1 MRADVI
7 EVDVA
12 VVGAGIAG
20 ASVAAHLAIERS
32 VLLLEQ
38 ESHPG
43 YHTSGRSAALFSEAY
58 GNAVIR
64 GLSVASRSFLEA
76 PPSGFSDYPLL
87 SPRGA
92 LHVGSTG
99 HEETLESLLQAA
111 RALVPSVRA
120 VSADEAK
127 AIVPVLRRS
136 WVTQGVF
143 EPDARD
149 IDTNSVLHG
158 FLRLMRERGGRSLMN
173 AEVIGVA
180 RTGGDSWLIETKAG
194 AVRAPTLV
202 NAAGAWCDAVAMK
215 AGIAPIGLC
224 PLRRTA
230 FLIEPPADV
239 QSHDWPLVIG
249 ADEDFYFKPDAGML
263 LASPADESPSPP
275 CDVQPDDMDVAV
287 AIERIQTAADLP
299 VRRVARRWAGLRT
312 FASDRTPVVGYDPS
326 AEGFFWLAGQ
336 GGYGFQTAPALA
348 RSAAA
353 LALGQSLPSDIQ
365 DCGVTAA
372 ALSPDRFRP
381 IQARRTA

>member
-1 MRADVI
+1 MI

-12 VVGAGIAG
+12 IVGAGIAG
-20 ASVAAHLAIERS
+20 ASVAAYLAMDRS

-38 ESHPG
+38 ESQPG

-64 GLSVASRSFLEA
+64 GLSVASRSFLEV

-92 LHVGSTG
+92 LHVGTSA
-99 HEETLESLLQAA
+99 HEQTLEGLLQAA
-111 RALVPSVRA
+111 RALVPGVRA
-120 VSADEAK
+120 VSADEAR
-127 AIVPVLRRS
+127 AMVPVLRRS
-136 WVTQGVF
+136 WITQAVF

-149 IDTNSVLHG
+149 IDTNGVLHG
-158 FLRLMRERGGRSLMN
+158 FLRLMRQRGGRSLMN
-173 AEVIGVA
+173 AEVAGIA
-180 RTGGDSWLIETKAG
+180 RTGHSWVIETKAE
-194 AVRAPTLV
+194 AVRAAVLV
-202 NAAGAWCDAVAMK
+202 NAAGAWCDAIAMK

-230 FLIEPPADV
+230 FMIEPPADI
-239 QSHDWPLVIG
+239 QTRDWPLVIG
-249 ADEDFYFKPDAGML
+249 AEEDFYFKPDAGML
-263 LASPADESPSPP
+263 LASPADEAPSPP
-275 CDVQPDDMDVAV
+275 CDAQPDDMDVAV
-287 AIERIQTAADLP
+287 AIERIKTAADLP
-299 VRRVARRWAGLRT
+299 IRRVARRWAGLRT
-312 FASDRTPVVGYDPS
+312 FAPDRTPVVGYDPS

-348 RSAAA
+348 RVAAA
-353 LALGQSLPSDIQ
+353 LVLCQTLPSDIQ

-381 IQARRTA
+381 IKARRSA